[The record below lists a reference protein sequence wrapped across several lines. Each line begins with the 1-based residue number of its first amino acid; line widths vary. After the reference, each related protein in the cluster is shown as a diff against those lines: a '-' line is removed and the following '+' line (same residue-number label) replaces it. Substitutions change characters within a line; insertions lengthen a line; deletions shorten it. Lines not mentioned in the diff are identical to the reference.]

1 MEDAS
6 SFGPF
11 SVETTGIEESI
22 SFLKEEMI
30 GNQLLLLGFRHGAE
44 RIESSSKF
52 SSKGTAG
59 LNNFLLN
66 FISLLSSDAWTKRIC
81 FQVTANSN
89 TG

>member
-30 GNQLLLLGFRHGAE
+30 GNQLLLLGFRHGTE
-44 RIESSSKF
+44 RIEGSFKF
-52 SSKGTAG
+52 TFKSAAS
-59 LNNFLLN
+59 LDNFLLDL
-66 FISLLSSDAWTKRIC
+66 ISLFPC
-81 FQVTANSN
+81 NSWAKWIVS
-89 TG
+89 